1 MNAHCF
7 AIPVYKDSKYLEEC
21 LDSILKQTIKSDII
35 ICTSTP
41 TEQNK
46 SIAEK
51 YNIPY
56 FVNHTGETGIAAD
69 WNFAFLNAKTNLV
82 TITHQDDI
90 YEPMFAESAIKSF
103 NKTTLIS
110 FTNYADI
117 HGANIKSYSLNSIIK
132 TLLLFPFLIKNKI
145 TIKFIKKII
154 LSFGDPICCPSVT
167 INKGLL
173 PEFSFSKHYTCALD
187 WHAWYQLANVVGE
200 FVFINKK
207 LVKHRI
213 HEESETTNQIKIGK
227 RQEEE
232 AIILKQIWGKRI
244 GALIAKA
251 YKKGHL
257 ENKL

>member
-1 MNAHCF
+1 MNEHCF

-21 LDSILKQTIKSDII
+21 IDSIIKQTIKSDII

-46 SIAEK
+46 RIAKK

-56 FVNHTGETGIAAD
+56 FVNITGETGMAAD

-90 YEPMFAESAIKSF
+90 YEPMFAEAAIKSF

-117 HGANIKSYSLNSIIK
+117 HGEKLKSYSLNSIIK
-132 TLLLFPFLIKNKI
+132 TLLLFPFIIKKN
-145 TIKFIKKII
+145 IKSTFIKKII

-167 INKGLL
+167 INKNLL
-173 PEFSFSKHYTCALD
+173 PEFNFSNMYTCALD
-187 WHAWYQLANVVGE
+187 WHAWYQLANTLGE
-200 FVFINKK
+200 FVFINEK

-213 HEESETTNQIKIGK
+213 HENSETTNQIKMGK
-227 RQEEE
+227 RQQEE
-232 AIILKQIWGKRI
+232 AIILKQIWGDRL
-244 GALIAKA
+244 GRYIAMA
-251 YKKGHL
+251 YKQGHL